1 MWCLGRWPL
10 VNNGLFDLDTWC
22 LDRWFL
28 ASIFHNLRRL
38 SCEALRLLCFGLLLL
53 PQLWC
58 RRKRN
63 LSRLCRCL
71 RQRNLSLLC
80 RCLLLRKLQIWIC
93 RSRLSCF
100 SRTSPKRDQAL
111 QLLLRNGKGLCKL
124 GAVFFEPAIAIDV
137 VCNGGVCK
145 AACCKYKY
153 IQKMAMVCRGLMCV
167 QSDMPQV
174 QDIKVAP
181 ATTAAVPMLS

>member
-1 MWCLGRWPL
+1 MLLGQGRWLAGGFGVPLRAHQRHSPVARDAMLGRLFFDMLCLGRQPL

-38 SCEALRLLCFGLLLL
+38 SCEALPLLCFGLLIL

-80 RCLLLRKLQIWIC
+80 RCLLLRKLLC
-93 RSRLSCF
+93 RCLLLQE
-100 SRTSPKRDQAL
+100 TPKRDPAL

-124 GAVFFEPAIAIDV
+124 G
-137 VCNGGVCK
+137 
-145 AACCKYKY
+145 
-153 IQKMAMVCRGLMCV
+153 
-167 QSDMPQV
+167 
-174 QDIKVAP
+174 
-181 ATTAAVPMLS
+181 